1 MKILKDIFRVV
12 CATALWSSLSWQ
24 SLQAQETPPVA
35 RQEEAYRSVVL
46 AWGDVV
52 IPLKLWAE
60 PRYFKGEVTIS
71 LEQARAM
78 LSEPVRF
85 YVNGRPHYFD
95 DLRFAALQ
103 KPQPSKPVLL
113 DTTAVFAGAPAK
125 TDTAGVFPG
134 NGRES
139 MQQQRVGILPAS
151 DLDILLGFLKPGDVF
166 QFTTGKNRQQGIV
179 LSGVA
184 VKVYNE
190 FEEFTPRY
198 YVPPPSY
205 APTDTVR
212 WQQVRI
218 PGQRRELVRFDPE
231 AMVAAKIRSG
241 FADSSRY
248 ELIPL
253 QGFVSGEIF
262 VDESLRVVPVQ
273 ELASRDTLL
282 TGKVIDRFRV
292 QEVFI
297 RMSENW
303 TLVWGGMQAY
313 AKGPYV
319 KRDSFLMASE
329 KPIVLQRSGK
339 DLPVMQMAFSVVPQK
354 GEPRQY
360 LVNGQDP
367 AVFRKVL
374 LEMPANTTLYFED
387 VIIRD
392 GDGVLRLVP
401 LTFQLNVW

>member
-1 MKILKDIFRVV
+1 MKMHLDPSRVV
-12 CATALWSSLSWQ
+12 GAVMLWLALSGQSLS
-24 SLQAQETPPVA
+24 AQETPPVA
-35 RQEEAYRSVVL
+35 KPEESYRSVVL

-71 LEQARAM
+71 LEQAKAM

-85 YVNGRPHYFD
+85 YVNGRPHHFD

-113 DTTAVFAGAPAK
+113 DSMGLFRGAPGK
-125 TDTAGVFPG
+125 TDSAGVFPG
-134 NGRES
+134 NGRDNMAE
-139 MQQQRVGILPAS
+139 QRVAILPPS
-151 DLDILLGFLKPGDVF
+151 DLDLLLGFLKPGDVF
-166 QFTTGKNRQQGIV
+166 QFTTSKNRQQGIV

-184 VKVYNE
+184 VRVYNE

-218 PGQRRELVRFDPE
+218 PGRKREIVRFDPD
-231 AMVAAKIRSG
+231 APVAAKIRSG
-241 FADSSRY
+241 FADSTRY

-253 QGFVSGEIF
+253 PGFVSGEIF

-273 ELASRDTLL
+273 ELAGRDTLL

-303 TLVWGGMQAY
+303 TLVWGDMQAY

-319 KRDSFLMASE
+319 KRDSFRIASE
-329 KPIVLQRSGK
+329 KPIYLQRSGK
-339 DLPVMQMAFSVVPQK
+339 DLPIVQMALSVVPLK

-367 AVFRKVL
+367 ARFREVL
-374 LEMPANTTLYFED
+374 LGMPGNSTLYFED
-387 VIIRD
+387 VIVKD
-392 GDGVLRLVP
+392 GDGQLRWVP